1 MRTIVLEFN
10 ELSPQLL
17 DRFIEQ
23 GHLPNFRRFRDSA
36 MVAVTDAEETAPNLE
51 PWVQWVTVHTGL
63 SFAEHGCFNLNE
75 GSDLTAPRLWDL
87 VSRAD
92 QTNWICGSMNAAVQ
106 PGFRGCFL
114 PDPWATSAEPV
125 PLNMFRPYARLVRS
139 YVQEHSGRPEVSPVD
154 VLRFGQ
160 FMLRHGLSA
169 SSVAALIKQLAQ
181 ERRRDVKWRRAM
193 MLDRLQWDVFRSVY
207 KSMQPYLST
216 FFINST
222 AHFQHFHWREF
233 EPGLF
238 RIQSSEKQRQT
249 YGDAI
254 LAGYQNM
261 DRIVGEALSM
271 ARDEANL
278 VLLTALSQQPMLTH
292 EEDGGRQIFRH
303 RDIKVLLELAGVEQG
318 WTYAPIMSQQFLL
331 YFQNEQAAKF
341 AAARIEA
348 LRLTDGRQP
357 MWARRKGS
365 SLDAGCMIEKT
376 PPAGIRVVAPNGATS
391 ADFFDIFYP
400 LDALR
405 SGKHHPEGAF
415 WIKGPGVASAQV
427 QETVSLRMVAPTL
440 ADLLEVPGEF
450 KARSL
455 FAEGTGRAAA

>member
-1 MRTIVLEFN
+1 
-10 ELSPQLL
+10 
-17 DRFIEQ
+17 
-23 GHLPNFRRFRDSA
+23 

-51 PWVQWVTVHTGL
+51 PWIQWVTVHTGL

-292 EEDGGRQIFRH
+292 EEDGGVRSSAIEISKSCLNWRELSRGGHTPPSCRSSFCFISRTNRQPRPPPH
-303 RDIKVLLELAGVEQG
+303 RSRRCGLLTVGNRCGLAG
-318 WTYAPIMSQQFLL
+318 
-331 YFQNEQAAKF
+331 K
-341 AAARIEA
+341 
-348 LRLTDGRQP
+348 
-357 MWARRKGS
+357 
-365 SLDAGCMIEKT
+365 
-376 PPAGIRVVAPNGATS
+376 
-391 ADFFDIFYP
+391 
-400 LDALR
+400 
-405 SGKHHPEGAF
+405 
-415 WIKGPGVASAQV
+415 GVAWMPDA
-427 QETVSLRMVAPTL
+427 
-440 ADLLEVPGEF
+440 
-450 KARSL
+450 
-455 FAEGTGRAAA
+455 